1 MTNTVKTEEKFISLI
16 SDTTIKYL
24 FKNEDT
30 KGWLIEIIKEKFN
43 IDLNNYYL
51 TSEEDNTGSK
61 IKDYRMDLVF
71 KNDNINE
78 YIIIEATRGG
88 YSKANENKAHQYL
101 YRKASFGFDTGSNYK
116 NPPKVKLIMLNNYK
130 NQRNKAIMQDTYIL
144 SSRESNLTYDDIT
157 IHEIYLPVYHELCYD
172 NLNKI
177 DKRLWMFSC
186 KNFDEMK
193 NIKDENITIIEELRR
208 LSMDE
213 TFIDEYNYEN
223 VQKKLLNSMRI
234 EGYEE
239 GLDVGVQKGR
249 NEKNIENA
257 KRMLAKGTDAEYISE
272 ITELSIDEIN
282 ALRQE

>member
-1 MTNTVKTEEKFISLI
+1 MTETIKTEENFISLI

-43 IDLNNYYL
+43 IDLNEFYL

-71 KNDNINE
+71 KNNTINE
-78 YIIIEATRGG
+78 YIIIEATKGE
-88 YSKANENKAHQYL
+88 YSKASENKAHQYL
-101 YRKASFGFDTGSNYK
+101 YRKASHGFDTGSNYK

-130 NQRNKAIMQDTYIL
+130 NPRNQAIMYDTYVL
-144 SSRESNLTYDDIT
+144 SSKETNLTYDDIT
-157 IHEIYLPVYHELCYD
+157 IHEIYLPVYHKLCYD
-172 NLNKI
+172 KLNKI

-186 KNFDEMK
+186 KSFDEMK
-193 NIKDENITIIEELRR
+193 DIKDENIQMVEELER

-213 TFIDEYNYEN
+213 TFVDEYNYEN

-234 EGYEE
+234 EGHEE
-239 GLDVGVQKGR
+239 GVQE
-249 NEKNIENA
+249 EKIEIA
-257 KRMLAKGTDAEYISE
+257 KRMLAENIDEELIAR
-272 ITELSIDEIN
+272 ITELSIEEIN
-282 ALRQE
+282 ALM